1 MDKKVPTK
9 TELWIAQINDFRESG
24 LSRKQW
30 CNDHHT
36 ALSTFNYWMR
46 KLNEKALVTDP
57 FTDTVFAQ
65 LPSVQEISPDSSCT
79 VSAPIT
85 IYLSENIRIEI
96 GSNCAP
102 ELMAS
107 LIRGVKSYV

>member
-1 MDKKVPTK
+1 MDKKVSTK
-9 TELWIAQINDFRESG
+9 TELWTARINDFRESG

-30 CNDHHT
+30 CKDHQT

-46 KLNEKALVTDP
+46 KLNEKAPVTDL

-65 LPSVQEISPDSSCT
+65 LPSVQEICPDSSST
-79 VSAPIT
+79 VSAPVT

-102 ELMAS
+102 ELMAA